1 MRHYRH
7 YHLSVIVVALLAL
20 AGLAIGSAVP
30 ASAAAQHP
38 GGAAAQ
44 ALPTTRLLTKI
55 TLPETSIDGPALS
68 SVYVPNGTSE
78 SVLAWTGT
86 DASHHLNVETSG
98 DGLHFSGKRTLAE
111 TSLYRPD
118 VALAAPAGAVAVAW
132 TGTNTGHSLNV
143 LYDIYGHQRKLTLWN
158 ESSISAPALLIGPGF
173 YLAWT
178 GTDANHSLNL
188 MPIQVTDSGLTPGK
202 KVTLSHFSS
211 NAGPHLARVG
221 ATTFALSWTSQGSQL
236 FVATG
241 TDAPTL
247 SVSSLP
253 ELSAFAPQTEW
264 LGRAYASGR
273 QWIGWTGT
281 DAAHH
286 LNLQWNFTDP
296 ATKTVLSELALG
308 GPALAFHAQE
318 QLAWTGTD
326 SAHHL
331 NIATFAAS

>member
-1 MRHYRH
+1 MRQRQM
-7 YHLSVIVVALLAL
+7 SDIVVALLAV
-20 AGLAIGSAVP
+20 AGLAIGGATP
-30 ASAAAQHP
+30 AAAAQHS
-38 GGAAAQ
+38 ASASAQ
-44 ALPTTRLLTKI
+44 AAPSTRLFTKI
-55 TLPETSIDGPALS
+55 TLPESSIDGPALS
-68 SVYVPNGTSE
+68 SVYVPNGISE

-86 DASHHLNVETSG
+86 DAAHRLNVETSG
-98 DGLHFSGKRTLAE
+98 DGLHFGGKRTLAE

-118 VALAAPAGAVAVAW
+118 VALAAPAGAVALAW
-132 TGTNTGHSLNV
+132 TGTNTDHSLNV
-143 LYDIYGHQRKLTLWN
+143 LYDVYGHQRKLTLWN

-178 GTDANHSLNL
+178 DTNHSLNL
-188 MPIQVTDSGLTPGK
+188 MPIEVTDAGLMPGK
-202 KVTLSHFSS
+202 KVTLSHYGS

-236 FVATG
+236 FLATG

-247 SVSSLP
+247 SVSSLQ
-253 ELSAFAPQTEW
+253 EFSAFAPQTEW
-264 LGRAYASGR
+264 MGRVYGSGR

-281 DAAHH
+281 DTAHH
-286 LNLQWNFTDP
+286 LNLQWTFSAP

-331 NIATFAAS
+331 NIATFAYS

>member
-1 MRHYRH
+1 MRQYRFT
-7 YHLSVIVVALLAL
+7 LLVVALLAV
-20 AGLAIGSAVP
+20 AGVASAGALP
-30 ASAAAQHP
+30 ASAASQRPMGASAQS
-38 GGAAAQ
+38 
-44 ALPTTRLLTKI
+44 LRSTRLLTKI
-55 TLPETSIDGPALS
+55 TLPEMSIDGPALA

-86 DASHHLNVETSG
+86 DASHRLNVETSS
-98 DGLHFSGKRTLAE
+98 DGLHFSGKRILSEA
-111 TSLYRPD
+111 SPYRPD

-132 TGTNTGHSLNV
+132 TGTDTNRSLNV
-143 LYDIYGHQRKLTLWN
+143 LYDVYGHQRKLTLTH
-158 ESSISAPALLIGPGF
+158 ESSASAPALLIGPGF

-188 MPIQVTDSGLTPGK
+188 MAIEVTDSGLVAGK
-202 KVTLSHFSS
+202 KSILSQFSS
-211 NAGPHLARVG
+211 NVGPHLARVG
-221 ATTFALSWTSQGSQL
+221 ATTFALSWTSRGSQL

-247 SVSSLP
+247 SVMSFP
-253 ELSAFAPQTEW
+253 QLSAFAPQTES
-264 LGRAYASGR
+264 LGRVYGSGK

-281 DAAHH
+281 DTAHH

-296 ATKTVLSELALG
+296 ATKAVLGELASG
-308 GPALAFHAQE
+308 GPALAFLGQE

-326 SAHHL
+326 KDHHL

>member
-1 MRHYRH
+1 
-7 YHLSVIVVALLAL
+7 
-20 AGLAIGSAVP
+20 
-30 ASAAAQHP
+30 
-38 GGAAAQ
+38 
-44 ALPTTRLLTKI
+44 LLTKI
-55 TLPETSIDGPALS
+55 TLPETSMDGPALS
-68 SVYVPNGTSE
+68 SVYVPNQTSE

-86 DASHHLNVETSG
+86 DAGHHLNVETSG
-98 DGLHFSGKRTLAE
+98 DGLHFSGKRTLPE
-111 TSLYRPD
+111 TSPYRPD

-132 TGTNTGHSLNV
+132 TGTDANHSLNV
-143 LYDIYGHQRKLTLWN
+143 LYDVYGNQRKLTLTH

-188 MPIQVTDSGLTPGK
+188 MPIEVTSSGLTPGK
-202 KVTLSHFSS
+202 KSILSQFSS

-221 ATTFALSWTSQGSQL
+221 ATTFALAWTSRASQL
-236 FVATG
+236 FLATG
-241 TDAPTL
+241 TDVPTL
-247 SVSSLP
+247 SSSSLP
-253 ELSAFAPQTEW
+253 EFSAFAPQTES
-264 LGRAYASGR
+264 LGRAYGSGK

-286 LNLQWNFTDP
+286 LNLQWNFSDP
-296 ATKTVLSELALG
+296 ATKTTLNELALG

-331 NIATFAAS
+331 NIATFATS

>member
-1 MRHYRH
+1 MYSHRFT
-7 YHLSVIVVALLAL
+7 LLVVALLAV
-20 AGLAIGSAVP
+20 AGMVTAGAVP
-30 ASAAAQHP
+30 ASAVSQH
-38 GGAAAQ
+38 ATSASAL
-44 ALPTTRLLTKI
+44 ALPTTHLLTKI

-68 SVYVPNGTSE
+68 SIYVPNQTSE

-86 DASHHLNVETSG
+86 DSGHHLNVETSG
-98 DGLHFSGKRTLAE
+98 DGLHFSGKRTLPE
-111 TSLYRPD
+111 SSPYRPD

-132 TGTNTGHSLNV
+132 TGTDANHSLNV
-143 LYDIYGHQRKLTLWN
+143 LYDVYGNQRKLTLWN
-158 ESSISAPALLIGPGF
+158 ESSVSAPALLIGPGF

-188 MPIQVTDSGLTPGK
+188 MPIEVTSSGLTPGK
-202 KVTLSHFSS
+202 KSILSQFSS
-211 NAGPHLARVG
+211 NAGPHMARVG
-221 ATTFALSWTSQGSQL
+221 ATTFALAWTSRASKL
-236 FVATG
+236 FLATG

-253 ELSAFAPQTEW
+253 ELSAFAPQTES
-264 LGRAYASGR
+264 LGRAQGSGK

-286 LNLQWNFTDP
+286 LNLQWNFSDP
-296 ATKTVLSELALG
+296 ATKTTLNEMALG

-326 SAHHL
+326 KAHHL

>member
-1 MRHYRH
+1 MRQHH
-7 YHLSVIVVALLAL
+7 FTVMIVALLAV
-20 AGLAIGSAVP
+20 AVLAIGGAAP
-30 ASAAAQHP
+30 ASAAAQHTV
-38 GGAAAQ
+38 GASAQ

-55 TLPETSIDGPALS
+55 VLPEASIDGPALS

-78 SVLAWTGT
+78 SVLGWTGT
-86 DASHHLNVETSG
+86 DANHLLNVETSG
-98 DGLHFSGKRTLAE
+98 DGLHFSGKRTLPE
-111 TSLYRPD
+111 TSAYRPD

-132 TGTNTGHSLNV
+132 TGTDANHSLNV
-143 LYDIYGHQRKLTLWN
+143 LYDVYGHQRKLTLWN

-188 MPIQVTDSGLTPGK
+188 MAIEVTDSGLVAGK
-202 KVTLSHFSS
+202 KSVLSRFSS

-221 ATTFALSWTSQGSQL
+221 ATTFALAWTSRESQL
-236 FVATG
+236 FLATG
-241 TDAPTL
+241 TDIPTL

-253 ELSAFAPQTEW
+253 ELSAAAPQTES
-264 LGRAYASGR
+264 LGRAYGLGQ
-273 QWIGWTGT
+273 QWVGWTGT

-286 LNLQWNFTDP
+286 LNLQWNFADP
-296 ATKTVLSELALG
+296 STKTVLDELALG

-331 NIATFAAS
+331 NIATFTA

>member
-1 MRHYRH
+1 MYQHRFTV
-7 YHLSVIVVALLAL
+7 LVVALLAI
-20 AGLAIGSAVP
+20 AGMMSAGALP
-30 ASAAAQHP
+30 ASAFSQRSGSAQ
-38 GGAAAQ
+38 AR

-55 TLPETSIDGPALS
+55 TLPDTSIDGPALS
-68 SVYVPNGTSE
+68 SIYVPNGTSE

-86 DASHHLNVETSG
+86 DAGHHLNVETSG
-98 DGLHFSGKRTLAE
+98 DGLHFSGKRILPE
-111 TSLYRPD
+111 TSPYRPD
-118 VALAAPAGAVAVAW
+118 VALAAPAGAVALAW
-132 TGTNTGHSLNV
+132 TGTDANHSLNV
-143 LYDIYGHQRKLTLWN
+143 LYDVYGQQRKLTLQN

-188 MPIQVTDSGLTPGK
+188 MPIEVTSSGLTPGK
-202 KVTLSHFSS
+202 KSILSQFSS

-221 ATTFALSWTSQGSQL
+221 ATTFALAWTSRASKL
-236 FVATG
+236 FLATG
-241 TDAPTL
+241 TDVPTL
-247 SVSSLP
+247 SVASLP
-253 ELSAFAPQTEW
+253 EFSAFAPQTES
-264 LGRAYASGR
+264 LGRVQGSGK

-296 ATKTVLSELALG
+296 ATKTTLSELALG

-331 NIATFAAS
+331 NIATFTAS